1 VLERNCFRCHGKDG
15 SKEGGVDYVLDVKK
29 LIDKR
34 KVVPGAADKS
44 RLYLRVVNGDMP
56 CDGEQPRPTKEE
68 IALLKVW
75 IDGGDPS
82 AAPPVQEVKEEK
94 RSFIGLKDSLTAMLA
109 HQQRTERDARHYQ
122 RYFTLT
128 NLYNNPA
135 VSGKDLRLYEAALA
149 KLLNS
154 LSWKRA
160 IVVPQPVDEKR
171 TVFVVDVRKLDW
183 DRHNLWLEVLK
194 AYPYGLTHREYP
206 DDDETRK
213 AAEDLYELAG
223 TELPA
228 VRIDWFIATA
238 ARPPLYHTL
247 LQLPKD
253 AKELEH
259 RLGVDVRQDILN
271 DEATR
276 AGFTKSGI
284 SVHNRMV
291 ERHESR
297 FGAYWKSYDF
307 KSDDGTANLNLFPL
321 GPKFEGNPF
330 NDQAFEH
337 AGGEII
343 FNLPNGLQG
352 YLLINNKDERIDEG
366 PTEIVRDKTET
377 SGSVAVVTG
386 ISCMSCHQ
394 HGMLK
399 DFKDGVRLGARSK
412 GEARDKVRKLYSE
425 PGTMTKLLEEDEARF
440 LNGLDRATGLFLKV
454 GPDAKKDIQEFP
466 EVIGPLA
473 RLYRNKEVGAAE
485 AAYELGYKDADALK
499 AVIESNGELVRLG
512 IKALSQD
519 GTLKRDFWESDKG
532 LTSVFQE
539 AARILRRGTP
549 ERER

>member
-1 VLERNCFRCHGKDG
+1 
-15 SKEGGVDYVLDVKK
+15 
-29 LIDKR
+29 
-34 KVVPGAADKS
+34 
-44 RLYLRVVNGDMP
+44 M
-56 CDGEQPRPTKEE
+56 
-68 IALLKVW
+68 
-75 IDGGDPS
+75 
-82 AAPPVQEVKEEK
+82 
-94 RSFIGLKDSLTAMLA
+94 
-109 HQQRTERDARHYQ
+109 
-122 RYFTLT
+122 
-128 NLYNNPA
+128 
-135 VSGKDLRLYEAALA
+135 
-149 KLLNS
+149 
-154 LSWKRA
+154 
-160 IVVPQPVDEKR
+160 
-171 TVFVVDVRKLDW
+171 
-183 DRHNLWLEVLK
+183 
-194 AYPYGLTHREYP
+194 
-206 DDDETRK
+206 
-213 AAEDLYELAG
+213 
-223 TELPA
+223 
-228 VRIDWFIATA
+228 
-238 ARPPLYHTL
+238 
-247 LQLPKD
+247 
-253 AKELEH
+253 
-259 RLGVDVRQDILN
+259 
-271 DEATR
+271 
-276 AGFTKSGI
+276 
-284 SVHNRMV
+284 
-291 ERHESR
+291 
-297 FGAYWKSYDF
+297 
-307 KSDDGTANLNLFPL
+307 
-321 GPKFEGNPF
+321 
-330 NDQAFEH
+330 
-337 AGGEII
+337 
-343 FNLPNGLQG
+343 
-352 YLLINNKDERIDEG
+352 INNKDERIDEG